1 MITVRKMNLGS
12 NKGYTW
18 VDARDVNRE
27 DLSVL
32 TEEYMISSDLMS
44 DILDQDEQSR
54 VEKEDEYTAI
64 IARVPL
70 DDDDSSPI
78 KQNSIPLGIILF
90 PETVVTICLGDSVVL
105 EDFARKRFRQYP
117 VQTREGFVISILGRS
132 ALVFIRI
139 LKYINRQKEAAEE
152 RLKERVQNAEL
163 LQMLEIQKS
172 LVYLNTSI
180 TSNEMLIEK
189 LMKTPIFRLNSEDEQ
204 EFFEDVLID
213 NRQAIAMAQNYA
225 DTLVVTMDAYANV
238 INNNM
243 NNYMKRLTVFSL
255 GMMFPTFITG
265 FYGMNV
271 ALPLHNWPWA
281 WILLFSFCIGSALFG
296 TWVFWDRKNKVAK
309 WDEEDELKNKKRKKK
324 S

>member
-1 MITVRKMNLGS
+1 MITVRKMNVGS
-12 NKGYTW
+12 AKPYTW
-18 VDARDVNRE
+18 VDARDVNR
-27 DLSVL
+27 DDISAL

-54 VEKEDEYTAI
+54 IEKEDEYTAI

-70 DDDDSSPI
+70 DDDDASPI
-78 KQNSIPLGIILF
+78 KQNAIPLGIILY
-90 PETVVTICLGDSVVL
+90 PNIVITICLGDSVVL
-105 EDFARKRFRQYP
+105 EDFAKKRFRQYP
-117 VQTREGFVISILGRS
+117 ISTKEGFVISILGRS

-139 LKYINRQKEAAEE
+139 LKYINRQKDLAEE

-163 LQMLEIQKS
+163 LQLLEIQKS

-189 LMKTPIFRLNSEDEQ
+189 LIKTPIFRLNNEEEQ
-204 EFFEDVLID
+204 EFLDDVVID
-213 NRQAIAMAQNYA
+213 NRQAIAMAKIYA
-225 DTLVVTMDAYANV
+225 DTLIVTMDAYANV

-243 NNYMKRLTVFSL
+243 NAVMKRLTVFSL

-271 ALPLHNWPWA
+271 GLPLQHWA
-281 WILLFSFCIGSALFG
+281 WAWVLLASFCLSAALVG
-296 TWVFWDRKNKVAK
+296 TWVFWDRKDRKFDLEDD
-309 WDEEDELKNKKRKKK
+309 DEKKNRKRKKK

>member
-1 MITVRKMNLGS
+1 MITVRKMNVGAE
-12 NKGYTW
+12 KAYTW

-32 TEEYMISSDLMS
+32 AEEYMISSDLMS

-54 VEKEDEYTAI
+54 IEKEDEYTAI

-78 KQNSIPLGIILF
+78 KQNAIPLGIILF

-117 VQTREGFVISILGRS
+117 VQTMEGFVISILGRS

-189 LMKTPIFRLNSEDEQ
+189 LMKTP
-204 EFFEDVLID
+204 
-213 NRQAIAMAQNYA
+213 
-225 DTLVVTMDAYANV
+225 
-238 INNNM
+238 
-243 NNYMKRLTVFSL
+243 
-255 GMMFPTFITG
+255 
-265 FYGMNV
+265 
-271 ALPLHNWPWA
+271 
-281 WILLFSFCIGSALFG
+281 
-296 TWVFWDRKNKVAK
+296 
-309 WDEEDELKNKKRKKK
+309 
-324 S
+324 

>member
-1 MITVRKMNLGS
+1 MITVRKMNVGS
-12 NKGYTW
+12 EKPYTW
-18 VDARDVNRE
+18 VDARDVNR
-27 DLSVL
+27 DDISAL

-54 VEKEDEYTAI
+54 IEKEDEYTAI

-70 DDDDSSPI
+70 DDDDASPI
-78 KQNSIPLGIILF
+78 KQNAIPIGIILY
-90 PETVVTICLGDSVVL
+90 PDTVITICLGDSVVL
-105 EDFARKRFRQYP
+105 EDFAKKRFRQYP
-117 VQTREGFVISILGRS
+117 MSTKEGFVISILGRS

-139 LKYINRQKEAAEE
+139 LKYINRQKDLAEE

-163 LQMLEIQKS
+163 LQLLEIQKS

-189 LMKTPIFRLNSEDEQ
+189 LMKTPIFRLNNEEEQ
-204 EFFEDVLID
+204 EFLEDVVID
-213 NRQAIAMAQNYA
+213 NRQAIAMAKIYA
-225 DTLVVTMDAYANV
+225 DTLIVTMDAYANV

-243 NNYMKRLTVFSL
+243 NIVMKRLTVFSL

-271 ALPLHNWPWA
+271 GLPLQSWPWA
-281 WILLFSFCIGSALFG
+281 WIILASFCLGAALIG
-296 TWVFWDRKNKVAK
+296 TWIFWDSRDKRV
-309 WDEEDELKNKKRKKK
+309 DFEEDDDKKNRKRKKK